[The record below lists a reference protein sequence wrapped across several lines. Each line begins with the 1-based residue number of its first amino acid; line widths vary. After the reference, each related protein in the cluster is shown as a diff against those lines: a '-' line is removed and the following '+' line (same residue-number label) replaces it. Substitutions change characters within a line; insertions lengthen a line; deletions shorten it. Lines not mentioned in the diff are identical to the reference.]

1 MNLYKSIVNF
11 TYTICIIKCRIM
23 TMLIKYYV
31 NIFVEGVGEKR
42 KFSKYCSLRWK
53 SLTPT
58 IYRWAVWVVY
68 LRLITTKSSHMDI
81 MM

>member
-1 MNLYKSIVNF
+1 
-11 TYTICIIKCRIM
+11 
-23 TMLIKYYV
+23 MLIKYYV

-81 MM
+81 MIPHLYSNEGGAGVSRSYAWVPS